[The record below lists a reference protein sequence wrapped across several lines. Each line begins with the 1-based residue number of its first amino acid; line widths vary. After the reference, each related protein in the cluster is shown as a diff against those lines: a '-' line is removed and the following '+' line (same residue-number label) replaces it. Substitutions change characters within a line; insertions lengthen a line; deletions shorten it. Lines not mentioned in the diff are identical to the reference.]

1 MYYEKKI
8 TTWIALLYFIGITTS
23 LFPYLK
29 SYINIQNEDMYAVV
43 GFDKEPQASFF
54 EKYHVKYKEKNK
66 DSSYIEYKM
75 IIPKKDVESL
85 KELKGISVESSS
97 SNSPYQSDQT
107 KLYDLFY
114 KLFVEPIY
122 LVPAIFYVASIV
134 YLLIFSINN
143 KTFKL
148 KK

>member
-1 MYYEKKI
+1 MRKKI
-8 TTWIALLYFIGITTS
+8 TVWIALLYFIGVTIS

-43 GFDKEPQASFF
+43 GFDKEPQSSFF
-54 EKYHVKYKEKNK
+54 KKYHVKYKEKNK

-75 IIPKKDVESL
+75 VIPRKDVESL

-122 LVPAIFYVASIV
+122 LVPAILYVVSIV

-143 KTFKL
+143 KVFKL